1 MKTYK
6 RNLTRISKTLLAFL
20 TLGSLVGVISAP
32 AVGEEIGGPIT
43 YDLTV
48 TVTDTS
54 EPACVDDYSI
64 ASWNP
69 GQIGIDFPL
78 TEIDLFS
85 PTALDFDVTLNFED
99 GVDTGTCVPA
109 GDNVEPTGNVTAE
122 FSVLPNELVSTV
134 NCNPPG
140 YCTAADLSND
150 AVGGTIEGTLR
161 LKETSTPGTYFA
173 VDGGSYLATLRV
185 VWTPEGD

>member
-1 MKTYK
+1 M
-6 RNLTRISKTLLAFL
+6 SKTLLAFF

-48 TVTDTS
+48 TVTDGS
-54 EPACVDDYSI
+54 APACVETYSI

-69 GQIGIDFPL
+69 GLIGINFLVD
-78 TEIDLFS
+78 EIDLAS
-85 PTALDFDVTLNFED
+85 PTTALDFDVTLNFED
-99 GVDTGTCVPA
+99 GVDTGDCVPA
-109 GDNVEPTGNVTAE
+109 GDNREPTGNVTAE

-140 YCTAADLSND
+140 YCTAADLSNE
-150 AVGGTIEGTLR
+150 AVGGGTIEGTLR

-185 VWTPEGD
+185 IWTPEGD